1 MNGSIEELITAKKHF
16 SKMGWFYV
24 AAVAALYLV
33 EVPLVFVVSLLRPE
47 WLGDGNITVLLS
59 MIPMYCVAFPLLIFL
74 MKKMVPAVKLE
85 KHKMT
90 AGQYVLSAV
99 ICLGLAYASN
109 IFGNILTFLIGA
121 FKGGLVENQI
131 ASLAESLHPAM
142 ILIYMVIC
150 APVMEEYIFRKLI
163 VDRTVRYGQGTAV
176 VVSGLMF
183 GLFHGNLNQF
193 VYAAVI
199 GMFLAFLYVKTGDL
213 RITISL
219 HMLFNFVGGF
229 LSSLLLRAID
239 LEGYLAAA
247 EEGDFQSIISYMS
260 EHVAGWVLYGI
271 FLLFVIGMLVTGLVL
286 FIVFAAKRRFALE
299 KGEVTLPRGLRANL
313 VLANSGML
321 VFGLYWI
328 VQIMLQLM
336 E

>member
-1 MNGSIEELITAKKHF
+1 
-16 SKMGWFYV
+16 
-24 AAVAALYLV
+24 
-33 EVPLVFVVSLLRPE
+33 
-47 WLGDGNITVLLS
+47 
-59 MIPMYCVAFPLLIFL
+59 
-74 MKKMVPAVKLE
+74 
-85 KHKMT
+85 
-90 AGQYVLSAV
+90 
-99 ICLGLAYASN
+99 
-109 IFGNILTFLIGA
+109 
-121 FKGGLVENQI
+121 
-131 ASLAESLHPAM
+131 M

-260 EHVAGWVLYGI
+260 EHIAGWVLYGI

-286 FIVFAAKRRFALE
+286 FIVFAAKRRFVLE
-299 KGEVTLPRGLRANL
+299 KGEVVLPRGLRATL

>member
-1 MNGSIEELITAKKHF
+1 MNSSVEELITAKRHF

-24 AAVAALYLV
+24 AAVAAMYVV
-33 EVPLVFVVSLLRPE
+33 EVPIVFVVSLLRPE
-47 WLGDGNITVLLS
+47 WLDNGNVTVLLS
-59 MIPMYCVAFPLLIFL
+59 MLPMYCVAFPLLILL
-74 MKKMVPAVKLE
+74 MKKKVPAVKLE
-85 KHKMT
+85 RHKMT
-90 AGQYVLSAV
+90 AGQYALSAI

-109 IFGNILTFLIGA
+109 IFGNILTFLIGV

-131 ASLAESLHPAM
+131 AGLAESLHPVM
-142 ILIYMVIC
+142 ILFYMVIC
-150 APVMEEYIFRKLI
+150 APIMEEFIFRKLI
-163 VDRTVRYGQGTAV
+163 VDRTVRYGQGVAV

-219 HMLFNFVGGF
+219 HMLFNFIGGF
-229 LSSLLLRAID
+229 LSSLLLRSID
-239 LEGYLAAA
+239 LEAYMAAA
-247 EEGDFQSIISYMS
+247 AEGDFQSILTYMS
-260 EHVAGWVLYGI
+260 EHAVGWIFYGV
-271 FLLFVIGMLVTGLVL
+271 FLLFVLGMLVTGIVL
-286 FIVFAAKRRFALE
+286 FIVFAVKKRFALE
-299 KGEVTLPRGLRANL
+299 KGEVTLPKGLRANL

-328 VQIMLQLM
+328 VQILLQLM